1 VCVVVGCESSYT
13 GVCTMLHPWVQL
25 DTLEETKARQYKAD
39 LQVVLEEGYCE
50 ESTAAKMTG
59 RC

>member
-1 VCVVVGCESSYT
+1 
-13 GVCTMLHPWVQL
+13 MLHPRVQL
-25 DTLEETKARQYKAD
+25 DTLEETKARQYTAD